1 VAAFVSFIND
11 DLTTLIEPLDILEAK
26 APADWTDRF
35 KQIAKA
41 KGGGKRVDR
50 IAAICTR
57 LFLHVT
63 AEKYKPKPE
72 HSANF
77 AEFLLHDDIP
87 NDLRAS
93 VMLDLTKHSTAVTKE
108 LLKDKR
114 LAKLLL
120 EKM

>member
-1 VAAFVSFIND
+1 VSFVND
-11 DLTTLIEPLDILEAK
+11 DLTTLLEPLDILEAK
-26 APADWTDRF
+26 KVTDWTGKF
-35 KQIAKA
+35 KEIAKA

-72 HSANF
+72 HNANF

-87 NDLRAS
+87 NDLRVS
-93 VMLDLTKHSTAVTKE
+93 VLLDLTKHSTAATKE